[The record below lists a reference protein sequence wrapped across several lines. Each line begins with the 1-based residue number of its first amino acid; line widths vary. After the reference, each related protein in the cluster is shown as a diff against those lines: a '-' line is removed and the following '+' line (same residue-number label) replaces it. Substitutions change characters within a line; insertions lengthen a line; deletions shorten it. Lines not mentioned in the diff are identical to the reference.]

1 MKKVEGVK
9 QYEYGGLN
17 TGSVSAADVARVQ
30 QIAQDVYG
38 YDAGGMPSSAP
49 VEDEKIL
56 VKLDWNINDDHR
68 ANLIYNYNDAFTL
81 SQSDAYSDTVALD
94 NHFFKQGAE
103 FTSIIGSLYSD
114 WSDSFST
121 EVRIGKSELDAT
133 VQSLDAASGFGEMQI
148 DAAGG
153 GTIYIGPDDSRQ
165 SNDLDYETTTVKL
178 AGTYYLDQHTITGG
192 YEYEK
197 LDVFNQFVQ
206 HTQGEWRFDSV
217 DDFEA
222 GQAARIYYNNAAGT
236 NDPTDAAASFS
247 YAQHT
252 FYVQDEYSFTDLDA
266 TLTFGLRYDKYT
278 SDDAPNYNENFTN
291 RYGFSNQSTFDGID
305 LIQPRVGFE
314 WYATDALE
322 VRAGVGL
329 FSGGNPNVWLSNS
342 YSNDGI
348 TNIGTYRE
356 DVDLFNTPTVNGG
369 TPGYE
374 VPQDMFDEV
383 ANTTIGAGDSS
394 VNAVDPDFD
403 MPSEWKYSVRCNIH
417 N

>member
-1 MKKVEGVK
+1 
-9 QYEYGGLN
+9 
-17 TGSVSAADVARVQ
+17 
-30 QIAQDVYG
+30 
-38 YDAGGMPSSAP
+38 
-49 VEDEKIL
+49 
-56 VKLDWNINDDHR
+56 
-68 ANLIYNYNDAFTL
+68 
-81 SQSDAYSDTVALD
+81 
-94 NHFFKQGAE
+94 
-103 FTSIIGSLYSD
+103 
-114 WSDSFST
+114 
-121 EVRIGKSELDAT
+121 
-133 VQSLDAASGFGEMQI
+133 MQI

-165 SNDLDYETTTVKL
+165 SNDLDYETTTVKV

-197 LDVFNQFVQ
+197 LEVFNQFVQ
-206 HTQGEWRFDSV
+206 QTQGEWRFDSV

-236 NDPTDAAASFS
+236 NNPTDAAASFS

-278 SDDAPNYNENFTN
+278 SDDNPNYNENFTN
-291 RYGFSNQSTFDGID
+291 RYGFSNQATFDGID

-348 TNIGTYRE
+348 TQHWY
-356 DVDLFNTPTVNGG
+356 LP
-369 TPGYE
+369 
-374 VPQDMFDEV
+374 
-383 ANTTIGAGDSS
+383 
-394 VNAVDPDFD
+394 
-403 MPSEWKYSVRCNIH
+403 
-417 N
+417 